1 MFARFCKHILLCSL
15 HRTVWKLPEQ
25 TQAHMILKSKKYEVP
40 DAEKKDVYNIL
51 QQAHTCT
58 YSDSYPSNMA
68 NQSDV
73 LRSLSAPL
81 RSASSKGQA
90 SKDGMPDLRPKRC
103 CKRKG
108 VATRAKRL
116 SSQHDEAGGA
126 SNTLD
131 YTSHLMFTEF
141 LGCTI
146 LVQEKFT
153 CAILYYLYI
162 YIYLYLFVIENK
174 YHRTPHANTFSHCFL
189 LQVGQTEHGHSTLLT
204 RCNSTFL
211 QSASSPEQEMCS
223 EFSIYGG
230 RVMTPLDANEELRR
244 CSSANLERGKMITQV
259 CNQHQTKTIP
269 RLRSLQSLYFQL
281 FVWVR
286 AWPIMVGKQLWY
298 WLGLFGSFQVFSI
311 MCRSKSEVV

>member
-1 MFARFCKHILLCSL
+1 MLACLQDFASIYCYVPFTERSG
-15 HRTVWKLPEQ
+15 KLPEQ

-162 YIYLYLFVIENK
+162 FVSIC
-174 YHRTPHANTFSHCFL
+174 HREQIPS
-189 LQVGQTEHGHSTLLT
+189 HST
-204 RCNSTFL
+204 R
-211 QSASSPEQEMCS
+211 
-223 EFSIYGG
+223 
-230 RVMTPLDANEELRR
+230 
-244 CSSANLERGKMITQV
+244 
-259 CNQHQTKTIP
+259 QH
-269 RLRSLQSLYFQL
+269 LQSLFFTSGRTNRARPFN
-281 FVWVR
+281 FVDKMQFHIPPKR
-286 AWPIMVGKQLWY
+286 
-298 WLGLFGSFQVFSI
+298 FFS
-311 MCRSKSEVV
+311 